1 VEFNLHP
8 RNSYD
13 KKFMMKK
20 SDLSKDLLTTQEAAN
35 ELKRFRC
42 SCKTINYTNRLPAH
56 KFGTVH
62 IIKREDLELVR
73 NRRNGRP
80 TSTKKAA

>member
-1 VEFNLHP
+1 
-8 RNSYD
+8 
-13 KKFMMKK
+13 MMKK

-35 ELKRFRC
+35 ELKVSDARVRQL
-42 SCKTINYTNRLPAH
+42 IYTNRLPAH

-80 TSTKKAA
+80 TSNKKAA